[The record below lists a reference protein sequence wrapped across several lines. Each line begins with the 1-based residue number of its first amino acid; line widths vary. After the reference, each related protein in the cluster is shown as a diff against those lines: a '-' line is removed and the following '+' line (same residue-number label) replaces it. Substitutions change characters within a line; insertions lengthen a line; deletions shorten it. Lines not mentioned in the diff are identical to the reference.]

1 VPRPYLDT
9 TRDIMNFMDENTQYG
24 GFRKPAWAPPA
35 WLFAPVW
42 TLLYAIIAWSFG
54 VVFYSTFTGILLW
67 TVSIPFVLNL
77 IFNFAF
83 IPIEF
88 VLKKRAWALV
98 DIFLT
103 VGTLIWAMLMVW
115 PFWPWVAL
123 VNIPYLL
130 WLMFATVLQ
139 ATVVAMN
146 RP

>member
-1 VPRPYLDT
+1 
-9 TRDIMNFMDENTQYG
+9 MDERKQYG

-35 WLFAPVW
+35 WLFAPAW